1 MPETFLWY
9 DLETF
14 GRSPRSSRISQF
26 AAIRTDAEQNDVETG
41 SATVILRSSVSEQ
54 MLGIAVCRRLSAHRP
69 IRPLDRVYA
78 RRVDCDV
85 IEERSTRGGFIA
97 IRITGGQIPLI
108 SPPELDPRPVDGIAR
123 RRERQ
128 CGEHRGA
135 DASSGEDDSGNA
147 SIRLPLDDAGCEDP
161 CR

>member
-1 MPETFLWY
+1 M
-9 DLETF
+9 
-14 GRSPRSSRISQF
+14 
-26 AAIRTDAEQNDVETG
+26 AIRTDAEQDDVETG
-41 SATVILRSSVSEQ
+41 SATVILRPSVREQ
-54 MLGIAVCRRLSAHRP
+54 MLGIVASRRLSAHRP
-69 IRPLDRVYA
+69 IGPLDRMYA
-78 RRVDCDV
+78 RGVDCDV
-85 IEERSTRGGFIA
+85 IEERSTRRGFIA

-161 CR
+161 CS